1 MNHTVI
7 YFTRELPGLSEE
19 LSQAGLEVYEALAI
33 SELFYLAEKHPN
45 AHVLVDHTVEDD
57 AAHEV
62 AQHHTTL
69 RLTKEATAAD
79 VLWQLSSFAGDATV
93 Q

>member
-1 MNHTVI
+1 MSRAII

-19 LSQAGLEVYEALAI
+19 LSQAGLQVYEALAI
-33 SELFYLAEKHPN
+33 SELFYLAEQHPC
-45 AHVLVDHTVEDD
+45 AHIVVDHTVERD

-62 AQHHTTL
+62 ARHHISI
-69 RLTKEATAAD
+69 RLARESTAVD
-79 VLWQLSSFAGDATV
+79 VIWELSQLDGDATV